1 MRLSGSVL
9 TAIAGST
16 QQTMEISTDFPVVVS
31 EEQTVLTTVL
41 VRIIYDERSQ
51 GLIEP
56 LNTYL

>member
-1 MRLSGSVL
+1 
-9 TAIAGST
+9 
-16 QQTMEISTDFPVVVS
+16 MEISTDFPIVVS

>member
-1 MRLSGSVL
+1 L
-9 TAIAGST
+9 TAIAGSA

-31 EEQTVLTTVL
+31 EEQTVLTRAL
-41 VRIIYDERSQ
+41 VRVIYDERSQ